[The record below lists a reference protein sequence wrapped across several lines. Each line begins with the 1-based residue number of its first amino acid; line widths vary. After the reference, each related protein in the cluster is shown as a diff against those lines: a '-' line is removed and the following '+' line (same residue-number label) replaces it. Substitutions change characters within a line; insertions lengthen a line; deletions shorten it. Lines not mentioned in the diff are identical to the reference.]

1 MLVTQGGSTRK
12 TRGSKRLISK
22 MEEKKQKAI
31 VGDINYNTLVGDSV
45 CGSGLL
51 IGGGMGLEARE
62 VGRLDDDKQGDAI
75 MGGFT
80 TEKVRVGLCFESF
93 LIIYNTIS
101 PLYFALIYFMY

>member
-1 MLVTQGGSTRK
+1 MLVTQGGSARK
-12 TRGSKRLISK
+12 TRGSKRLRSK

-62 VGRLDDDKQGDAI
+62 VGDSSRNCCSAPQEEEESVILGPTKK
-75 MGGFT
+75 
-80 TEKVRVGLCFESF
+80 KV
-93 LIIYNTIS
+93 
-101 PLYFALIYFMY
+101 